1 MGLKPKVSKSMDA
14 LILDCDAMIPL
25 EGRERKREIEREGE
39 VGGEGEREKR
49 KENLYVISFYFL
61 RVEDKELF

>member
-39 VGGEGEREKR
+39 GGGEGER
-49 KENLYVISFYFL
+49 
-61 RVEDKELF
+61 

>member
-14 LILDCDAMIPL
+14 LTLDCDAMIPL